1 MEENKNIQN
10 EQAAENNEAPAT
22 EACAKCGFFAN
33 KKNIYIVAAIAAV
46 AIVAGIVLAVVLGGK
61 NAPVVDDNNGGE
73 VGGDIVDD
81 TNGGDDNGV
90 DIEENTT
97 GAAIYDAVAEVLA
110 GNAAATTLEI
120 ADSIVNSGMLPFMA
134 GSMEI
139 EVGAEYF
146 AGFDN
151 YAIEG
156 YKSAACFM
164 PMMGSIAFVG
174 YVFELEDGVDA
185 DAFMTALKENCN
197 PRWNICVEADQ
208 TVCEEVDGK
217 ILFLMCPSDLGTDGG
232 DEGGMGEPS
241 GDVVYPVTLEE
252 GTFGY
257 ANWTIFE
264 DAMIE
269 GALTTPFEL
278 ANAIVE
284 SGILPFM
291 AGAMEIEV
299 GTEYF
304 AGFDNYVIEGYKS
317 AATFMPM
324 MGSIAYVGYIFEV
337 EDGIDIH
344 NFIADLTENCNP
356 RWNICVEADET
367 LVGAFG
373 NKVFFLMC
381 PISVE

>member
-10 EQAAENNEAPAT
+10 EQSTETSAT

-61 NAPVVDDNNGGE
+61 DTPVNDDNNDNGGE
-73 VGGDIVDD
+73 VGDIDKPE
-81 TNGGDDNGV
+81 
-90 DIEENTT
+90 IEENTT
-97 GAAIYDAVAEVLA
+97 GAVIYDAVSEILA
-110 GNAAATTLEI
+110 DNADATAIDI
-120 ADSIVNSGMLPFMA
+120 ANPSANSGMLPFMA
-134 GSMEI
+134 GAMEV
-139 EVGAEYF
+139 EVGSEYF

-185 DAFMTALKENCN
+185 AAFKADLIENCN

-208 TVCEEVDGK
+208 TVCEEINGK
-217 ILFLMCPSDLGTDGG
+217 ILFLMCPSDALS
-232 DEGGMGEPS
+232 EGGEGDMSGEPS
-241 GDVVYPVTLEE
+241 GDVVYPITLEE

-269 GALTTPFEL
+269 GELTTSIEL
-278 ANAIVE
+278 ANAIVN

-304 AGFDNYVIEGYKS
+304 AGFDNYTIEGYKS
-317 AATFMPM
+317 AACFMPM

-337 EDGIDIH
+337 EDGIDIY

-356 RWNICVEADET
+356 RWNICVEAEET

-381 PISVE
+381 PISAE

>member
-10 EQAAENNEAPAT
+10 EQSTETSAT

-33 KKNIYIVAAIAAV
+33 KKNIYIVSAIAAV

-61 NAPVVDDNNGGE
+61 DAPVGGNDDNGGE
-73 VGGDIVDD
+73 VGG
-81 TNGGDDNGV
+81 NGNDEKV
-90 DIEENTT
+90 DIDENTT
-97 GAAIYDAVAEVLA
+97 GAVIYDAVSEILA
-110 GNAAATTLEI
+110 DNADATVIDI
-120 ADSIVNSGMLPFMA
+120 ANSIANSGMLPFMA
-134 GSMEI
+134 GAMEV

-151 YAIEG
+151 YLIEG

-185 DAFMTALKENCN
+185 AAFKADLIENCN

-208 TVCEEVDGK
+208 TVCEEIDGK
-217 ILFLMCPSDLGTDGG
+217 ILFLMCPADALSEGG
-232 DEGGMGEPS
+232 EGGMGGEPS
-241 GDVVYPVTLEE
+241 GDVVYPITLEE

-257 ANWTIFE
+257 ANWTVFE

-269 GALTTPFEL
+269 GELTTSIEL
-278 ANAIVE
+278 ANAIVN
-284 SGILPFM
+284 SGILPFA
-291 AGAMEIEV
+291 AGAMEVEADAEFL
-299 GTEYF
+299 T
-304 AGFDNYVIEGYKS
+304 GFDDYTIEGYQS
-317 AATFMPM
+317 AACFMPM
-324 MGSIAYVGYIFEV
+324 IGSIPYVGYIFEV

-381 PISVE
+381 PISAE